1 MSVNLSP
8 LGGVAAQFFN
18 NDGVPL
24 AGGLINTY
32 AAGTNT
38 PAATYTTGAGT
49 IAHSNPI
56 VLDSAGRIPTGEIWL
71 TDGVAYKFVIKD
83 STGALIGTY
92 DNIVGI
98 NSNFV
103 NYTSSQEIQTA
114 TAGQTV
120 FTLTTMQYQ
129 PGSNSLTVFVDG
141 VNQYGPGASYAFTET
156 SSTSVTFVSGLHVGA
171 SVKFTTAVINN
182 IGGVDASQVTY
193 EAPFTNSET
202 TNVEAKLS
210 EYLSVTDFIPPGT
223 NTASVNCT
231 TYFANAKAAALAD
244 GKALWIPAGTYL
256 TSIAI
261 ASGESDLRI
270 VGENRQTTILEAID
284 SSTATISIH
293 WAAFRVQIES
303 LSIQNTA
310 GSNNGTHYGIWSRGS
325 GSNNGASG
333 LKITDCVVSNYNI
346 NIRLD
351 EFNDMSVAEC
361 VLSGAVAG
369 GASAPIGA
377 NFYAGSPTYPCVGL
391 DVYDLYC
398 ISGKYGMYLEN
409 TEGIKMS
416 FLDCVLSTAQGLI
429 HQRTTGNTIGMVI
442 SDSYFDST
450 TLDAFYLE
458 GVDYGMF
465 NNIWTSAS
473 TVAGTGNGVQ
483 LVNCSNNMFTN
494 LTAYG
499 CKAAGLLLLQ
509 DCTSNTFNA
518 CTFNNNATYGVNI
531 ANSNNNFNVFNG
543 CFTSANTTGALN
555 FLDTTAGS
563 PNWWLNSITS
573 GAITVQTKDIKQGGN
588 ASGGKT
594 FSLTYQKQNLPD
606 GAASSN
612 LDFTTGQTV
621 FIAPVAG
628 ALIAISVALTDT
640 RTAGTLAIRP
650 LINGVAD
657 DDLRVLINATNTQYV
672 YGNAS
677 IGDVP
682 VVAAGDRIQIFYDT
696 DASWDTT
703 GGAGTVDITA
713 TVVFIST

>member
-1 MSVNLSP
+1 MAVLLSP
-8 LGGVAAQFFN
+8 VGGVAAQFFN

-24 AGGLINTY
+24 AGGLIYTY
-32 AAGTNT
+32 AAGTST
-38 PAATYTTGAGT
+38 PAATYTTGAG
-49 IAHSNPI
+49 IVAHSNPI
-56 VLDSAGRIPTGEIWL
+56 VLDSAGRVPSGEIWL

-83 STGALIGTY
+83 ASMTLIGTY

-103 NYTSSQEIQTA
+103 NYTASQEIQTA
-114 TAGQTV
+114 TAGQTL

-129 PGSNSLTVFVDG
+129 PGTNSLTVFVDG
-141 VNQYGPGASYAFTET
+141 VNQYGPGAQYAFVET
-156 SSTSVTFVSGLHVGA
+156 SATSVTFASGLHVGA

-193 EAPFTNSET
+193 DPPFASSET

-256 TSIAI
+256 TSISI

-310 GSNNGTHYGIWSRGS
+310 GSNNGTHYGIWSKGS

-333 LKITDCVVSNYNI
+333 LRITNCVVSDYNI

-351 EFNDMSVAEC
+351 EFNDMSVSEC

-398 ISGKYGMYLEN
+398 IAGKYGMYLEN
-409 TEGIKMS
+409 TEGIKMT

-429 HQRTTGNTIGMVI
+429 HQRTTGNTVGMVI

-450 TLDAFYLE
+450 DSDAFYLE

-465 NNIWTSAS
+465 TNIWCSAS
-473 TVAGTGNGVQ
+473 TVASTGNGVQ

-499 CKAAGLLLLQ
+499 CKASGLLLLQ
-509 DCTSNTFNA
+509 DCTTNIFNS
-518 CTFNNNATYGVNI
+518 CTFNNNAFYGINI
-531 ANSNNNFNVFNG
+531 PNSNNYFNIFNG
-543 CFTSANTTGALN
+543 CFTSSNTSGAVR

-563 PNWWLNSITS
+563 PNYLLNTFMS
-573 GAITVQTKDIKQGGN
+573 GSVTIQPKDIKQGVSG
-588 ASGGKT
+588 SGGVS
-594 FSLTYQKQNLPD
+594 FSLTYERLNLID
-606 GAASSN
+606 GASSGN
-612 LDFTTGQTV
+612 LDFSTNQPS
-621 FIAPVAG
+621 FIAPFAG
-628 ALIAISVALTDT
+628 ALISISVALNDT
-640 RTAGTLAIRP
+640 RVAGILYARP
-650 LINGVAD
+650 LINGTAKD
-657 DDLRVLINATNTQYV
+657 ALRVEIDGTNTQYV
-672 YGNAS
+672 YKNLS
-677 IGDVP
+677 VGDV
-682 VVAAGDRIQIFYDT
+682 VVAAGDRIGLFYDT
-696 DASWDTT
+696 DSSWDTT
-703 GGAGTVDITA
+703 GGAGTVDISA
-713 TVVFIST
+713 TLVFIST